1 MRKLLRGEPYADR
14 PYTSVPMNL
23 SFDRDTALL
32 ICQLAPNL
40 KARSAFLTRLVY
52 AEVGRLEERQKI
64 IEGLMQQR

>member
-1 MRKLLRGEPYADR
+1 
-14 PYTSVPMNL
+14 
-23 SFDRDTALL
+23 
-32 ICQLAPNL
+32 L